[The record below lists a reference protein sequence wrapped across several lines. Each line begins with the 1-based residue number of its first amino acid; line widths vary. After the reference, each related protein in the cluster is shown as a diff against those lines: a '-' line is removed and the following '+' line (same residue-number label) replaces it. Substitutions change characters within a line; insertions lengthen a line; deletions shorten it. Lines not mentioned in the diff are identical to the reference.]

1 MTIPG
6 TIANPSVVARLA
18 GVLYLGIIVLGI
30 WSELAV
36 RAPLAVPGDPAATLT
51 NIREAAALLR
61 LSLAADTLMA
71 VFDVALAVLLFV
83 LLRPVDPLLALM
95 AMAFR
100 LIQAAVIGATLLN
113 QQAALLVLGAGDV
126 TPELAALF
134 LDLQS
139 HGYDL
144 GLIFF
149 GVNSLLTGYL
159 VVRSGFLPRLIG
171 AGLAAAG
178 VVYLTGSY
186 LLFLA
191 PGFADAFAPAYA
203 VPLVAEAAFCL
214 WLLLRGVD
222 AARWQRLAGNDG
234 SA

>member
-1 MTIPG
+1 MAFPG
-6 TIANPSVVARLA
+6 TIANPSTVARLA
-18 GVLYLGIIVLGI
+18 GALYLGIIVLGV

-36 RAPLAVPGDPAATLT
+36 RAPLAVPGDPAATVA
-51 NIREAAALLR
+51 NIREAGSLLR

-83 LLRPVDPLLALM
+83 LLRPVSALLSLV

-100 LIQAAVIGATLLN
+100 LIQAAVIGAALLN
-113 QQAALLVLGAGDV
+113 QQAALLVLGGGGGQ
-126 TPELAALF
+126 ELAALF

-149 GVNSLLTGYL
+149 GVNSLVTGYL
-159 VVRSGFLPRLIG
+159 VYRSGFLPRLVG
-171 AGLAAAG
+171 AGVIAAG
-178 VVYLTGSY
+178 IVYLAGSY
-186 LLFLA
+186 LRILA
-191 PGFADAFAPAYA
+191 PGWVDAFAPAYA
-203 VPLVAEAAFCL
+203 VPLVAETAFCL

-222 AARWQRLAGNDG
+222 ADRWNRAAGSTATG
-234 SA
+234 

>member
-1 MTIPG
+1 MPITAAP
-6 TIANPSVVARLA
+6 ANPAAVARIA
-18 GVLYLGIIVLGI
+18 GALYLGIIVLGI

-36 RAPLAVPGDPAATLT
+36 RAPLAVPGDPAATVA
-51 NIREAAALLR
+51 NIRGAEALLR

-83 LLRPVDPLLALM
+83 LLRPVDALLALV

-100 LIQAAVIGATLLN
+100 LIQAAVIGAALLN
-113 QQAALLVLGAGDV
+113 QQAALLVLGGGGGG
-126 TPELAALF
+126 PELAALF

-149 GVNSLLTGYL
+149 GVNSLVTGYL
-159 VVRSGFLPRLIG
+159 VYRSGFLPRFVG
-171 AGLAAAG
+171 AGVIAAG
-178 VVYLTGSY
+178 IVYLIGSY
-186 LLFLA
+186 LRILA
-191 PGFADAFAPAYA
+191 PGWVDAFAPAYA
-203 VPLVAEAAFCL
+203 IPLVAETAFCL

-222 AARWQRLAGNDG
+222 ADRWKRAAGSTG
-234 SA
+234 TG